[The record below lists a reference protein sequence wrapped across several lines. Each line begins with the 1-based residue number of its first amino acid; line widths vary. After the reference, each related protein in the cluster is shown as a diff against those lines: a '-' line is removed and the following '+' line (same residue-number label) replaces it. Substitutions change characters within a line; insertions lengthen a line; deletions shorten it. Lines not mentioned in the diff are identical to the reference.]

1 MGRYDEIYG
10 AGNVTVEAPPD
21 FWTAAKQS
29 FDDDYDRL
37 VEAEQRKD
45 IKKQQALEND
55 RSERTLIMQEEQ
67 AATQQEA
74 ADRQKFM
81 NELSMFTDPSQ
92 RAMWAKRTG
101 VSRGWVS
108 REQVEEWEEQGVAHE
123 SYESLR
129 TRFLSGDAATRSLI
143 SGPLRE
149 AALASRAPAAEIKLW
164 DEWGAEADEK
174 VGMKQALELAFT
186 GMPKDVRESMES
198 IINTDYINEKTIDV
212 IEAKLKQS
220 TEYASD
226 VYQGKV
232 DLLKNVRTS
241 ISNFD
246 EMTPQSVRNRFQL
259 IDLQLSADLAA
270 GRVEEEDVKA
280 MEYPT
285 LEEYDERIAG
295 KKGSFDLATDV
306 RKGKIFNEAVSET
319 IGIEEWKKLSP
330 EEQRKTA
337 DKIIADI
344 NKTSYEVLP
353 EKVVQAGFGPVTG
366 VEYDVPFIERASM
379 EGITE
384 KMITSKVNSLMK
396 KIPEGQR
403 TDKMKSK
410 VKERAIELLK
420 DERTKQYKQKLK
432 KLSKEEKRLKRER
445 ITSERLYSGY
455 QPYRGY

>member
-1 MGRYDEIYG
+1 MARYDNIYG

-37 VEAEQRKD
+37 VEAEQRED
-45 IKKQQALEND
+45 IKEQQALENN
-55 RSERTLIMQEEQ
+55 RAERQLIMQEEQ

-81 NELSMFTDPSQ
+81 NELSMFTDPNQ
-92 RAMWAKRTG
+92 KAMWAKRTG
-101 VSRGWVS
+101 VSKGWVS
-108 REQVEEWEEQGVAHE
+108 REQVQEWEEQGVAHE

-129 TRFLSGDAATRSLI
+129 SSFLSGDADTRSLI
-143 SGPLRE
+143 GGRLRE
-149 AALASRAPAAEIKLW
+149 KALAANAPAAEIKLW

-232 DLLKNVRTS
+232 DLLKNVRTA

-259 IDLQLSADLAA
+259 IDLQLTSDLAA

-285 LEEYDERIAG
+285 LEEYDPRMTG
-295 KKGSFDLATDV
+295 VKGSFDLASDD
-306 RKGKIFNEAVSET
+306 RKGKIFNDAVSET
-319 IGIEEWKKLSP
+319 IGIEEWNKLSP

-337 DKIIADI
+337 DKIIDDI
-344 NKTSYEVLP
+344 NKTAYEVIP
-353 EKVVQAGFGPVTG
+353 SKATISPTTG
-366 VEYDVPFIERASM
+366 VEYTAPFIERESM

-384 KMITSKVNSLMK
+384 KMITSKVNSLMA
-396 KIPEGQR
+396 KIPKSQR
-403 TDKMKSK
+403 KDERVKSQI
-410 VKERAIELLK
+410 KEKAIELLK
-420 DERTKQYKQKLK
+420 DERTNKYRRE
-432 KLSKEEKRLKRER
+432 LSSLQKEEEGIEWQRREKRKYATRR
-445 ITSERLYSGY
+445 
-455 QPYRGY
+455 